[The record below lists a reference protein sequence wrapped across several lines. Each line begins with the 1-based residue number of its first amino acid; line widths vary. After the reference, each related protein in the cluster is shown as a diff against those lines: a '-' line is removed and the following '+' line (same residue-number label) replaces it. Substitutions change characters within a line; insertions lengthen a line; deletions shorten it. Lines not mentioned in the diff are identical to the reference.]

1 MKKTVLGLMIVGIFA
16 VFMTSCDNGKFKTNE
31 NGLKYKFH
39 SVNEDGKMPEEGN
52 IIEVNMSYAAGD
64 SVLFDSKDMPQAMV
78 MRMDAPVFKGDLYE
92 GIYMMHVGDSATFAC
107 NTDSVFLKLF
117 RQQRVPESFDSLE
130 YINFEI
136 KLLSVKTQEEMQAE
150 QEALNEA
157 AKAEEAGNREKYL
170 TDNNI
175 TVEPTESGLIYIET
189 KAGKGK
195 KPVAGDKVK
204 VHYTGYLLDGTK
216 FDSSLDRDQP
226 FIFEL
231 GQGRVIKG
239 WDEGIGMMNIGGK
252 AKLIIPSSIAY
263 GPRGAG
269 SLIPPFSTLVFDVE
283 LLGIEK

>member
-1 MKKTVLGLMIVGIFA
+1 MKKIVLGLMIVGIFS
-16 VFMTSCDNGKFKTNE
+16 VFMTSCNNDKFKTNE
-31 NGLKYKFH
+31 NGLKYKFY
-39 SVNEDGKMPEEGN
+39 SENKDAVAPEEGN

-78 MRMDAPVFKGDLYE
+78 MRMEKPLFKGDLYE

-107 NTDSVFLKLF
+107 NTDSVFKILF
-117 RQQRVPESFDSLE
+117 RQQKTPEAFDSIDA
-130 YINFEI
+130 INFNI

-157 AKAEEAGNREKYL
+157 AKVEESVNRDKYL

-175 TVEPTESGLIYIET
+175 TVEPTESGLIFIET
-189 KAGKGK
+189 KAGTGK
-195 KPVAGDKVK
+195 MPVEGDKVK

-226 FIFEL
+226 FIFDL

-239 WDEGIGMMNIGGK
+239 WDEGVAMMKIGGK

-269 SLIPPFSTLVFDVE
+269 GLIPPFSTLVFDVE